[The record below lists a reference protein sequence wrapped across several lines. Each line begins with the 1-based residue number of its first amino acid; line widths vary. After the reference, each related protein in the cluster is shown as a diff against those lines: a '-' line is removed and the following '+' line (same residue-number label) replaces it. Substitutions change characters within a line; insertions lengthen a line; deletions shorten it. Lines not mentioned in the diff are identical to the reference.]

1 MYLGYQKERIVCVGY
16 SEQQVKDTKGVEV
29 DRVTYTPLVY
39 VLYNGDFVTEEEAET
54 RSKQDKA
61 KARIKE
67 LKELLASTDYV
78 VLKVAEGVSS
88 FADYEEIFEKRQLYR
103 NQINELEKQ
112 S

>member
-1 MYLGYQKERIVCVGY
+1 MYLGYQKGRIVCVGY

-29 DRVTYTPLVY
+29 DRVTYTPLIY

-54 RSKQDKA
+54 RSKRDKA

-78 VLKVAEGVSS
+78 VLKVAEGI
-88 FADYEEIFEKRQLYR
+88 ATTEEYQSVLESRKQWRKE
-103 NQINELEKQ
+103 INELEA
-112 S
+112 